1 MNQPDFTA
9 PPRSRSLRIGTPF
22 WAETPNI
29 SAPCLPAPSQ
39 RGWDVIIVGTGI
51 GGALLAEALT
61 RKKQRVLLLDRRQ
74 PLRGSTL
81 ASTAMIQH
89 EIDVPLHRLAR
100 QIGAKDAGRAW
111 RRSARAVEDLLALTT
126 ELKIDCRME
135 RKQALYLAGDD
146 MGHRAMMMEAEA
158 RHQAGIAADYL
169 DAAALQHRFS
179 IDRTGA
185 ILSDISASAN
195 PAQLAAGLLAVA
207 QARGAEIVSPAEVT
221 DIMEFSDGVALAL
234 ADGKILS
241 AGAVVFCTGYEFLPA
256 MQSARHRI
264 ASTWALVS
272 EAGLKLPDWMD
283 QMLVWEAANPYL
295 YFRTAP
301 GGRIVAGGE
310 DVGDAT
316 LYTDAAVMRRK
327 AKAIAEKLR
336 KLTGIRIDKP
346 AYVWAAAFGETSDGL
361 PIIGAVPGMNRVQTV
376 MGFGGNG
383 ITYAMIAAQVVAAT
397 LDGSTDPDADLF
409 AYR

>member
-1 MNQPDFTA
+1 MNQPRFTA
-9 PPRSRSLRIGTPF
+9 PPQARKLRSPAPF

-29 SAPCLPAPSQ
+29 SVPCLAAPSQ
-39 RGWDVIIVGTGI
+39 RAWDVIVVGTGI

-61 RKKQRVLLLDRRQ
+61 RRKRRVLLLDKR
-74 PLRGSTL
+74 PPVRGSTL

-89 EIDVPLHRLAR
+89 EIDLPLHRLAR
-100 QIGAKDAGRAW
+100 QIGVEEAGRAW
-111 RRSARAVEDLLALTT
+111 RRSARAVEDLLDLTAR
-126 ELKIDCRME
+126 LKIDCRMA
-135 RKQALYLAGDD
+135 RRQALYLAGDE

-158 RHQAGIAADYL
+158 RQQAGIAADYL
-169 DAAALQHRFS
+169 EAASLRKRFG

-221 DIMEFSDGVALAL
+221 DILEFGEGVALAT
-234 ADGKILS
+234 ADGRMLA
-241 AGAVVFCTGYEFLPA
+241 AGAAVFCTGYEFLPA
-256 MQSARHRI
+256 MQSPRHRI

-272 EAGLKLPDWMD
+272 EPGQSLPRWLD

-310 DVGDAT
+310 DAGDAT

-327 AKAIAEKLR
+327 ARAIAEKLR
-336 KLTGIRIDKP
+336 RLTGIRIDRP
-346 AYVWAAAFGETSDGL
+346 AYVWAAAFGETADGL
-361 PIIGAVPGMNRVQTV
+361 PIIGAVPGMQRVQAV

-383 ITYAMIAAQVVAAT
+383 ITYAMIAAQIVAAA
-397 LDGSTDPDADLF
+397 LEGDRDPDADLF